1 MTTRIDAEKLIIGDG
16 SIITNGSVVIDK
28 ENITYA
34 GEQEHAPKAEHSLTT
49 PVLMPGLWECHGHLM
64 GLKTFNFETI
74 PFIPTQLAALR
85 GVWDVQE
92 ALLSGITSI
101 REVGGHGIY
110 LNRAI
115 QEGAIQGPRIYSSG
129 SIIST
134 TGGHADIHGLPLDIL
149 HYGSKNGQIKFH
161 LTDGRDGCYT
171 AVRTQLREGAE
182 VIKYCASGGVLSEID
197 HPIHQQFSLDEQKAI
212 VEEANRAEVAV
223 AAHCHG
229 APGIKSALEA
239 GVKTIE
245 HGSWLDEDLADLMI
259 EKDAILVPT
268 RYIIER
274 IMVGAEKGGVPDYA
288 AAKLRALYDR
298 HFDAMKI
305 AIKKGV
311 TIAMGTDM
319 GISGPGGILRWG
331 ENAEELSYYVKA
343 GLSPMDAI
351 TTATGNGPL
360 TLGKRAPFA
369 GLLKEGYQAD
379 LLLLNANPVDDI
391 TIMSNRKNIMHVV
404 KSGNFV

>member
-16 SIITNGSVVIDK
+16 SIITNGSVVIEK

-34 GEQEHAPKAEHSLTT
+34 GEQEHAPNAEHSLTT

-149 HYGSKNGQIKFH
+149 HYGSKNGQIRFH

-274 IMVGAEKGGVPDYA
+274 IMAGAEQGGVPDYA
-288 AAKLRALYDR
+288 AAKLRALYDQ
-298 HFDAMKI
+298 HYEAMKI

-351 TTATGNGPL
+351 VTATGNGPL
-360 TLGKRAPFA
+360 TLGNRAPLT
-369 GLLKEGYQAD
+369 GQLKEKYQAD

-391 TIMSNRKNIMHVV
+391 SIMSDRKNIMHVV